1 MLKSFLQEAK
11 WSYNKD
17 MPTFRDYLD
26 NAWVSVSG
34 VVILVHTYFLLNQT
48 VTKQALGGLEK
59 YHDLLRWPSMIFRLS
74 NDLSTFAVLILFF
87 FSHPHVVLF
96 CAKLDFKIY
105 IIVSKIT
112 LIYFVVCLK
121 NRQS

>member
-1 MLKSFLQEAK
+1 MLKAFLQEAK

-17 MPTFRDYLD
+17 VPAFRDYLD

-34 VVILVHTYFLLNQT
+34 VVILVHTYFLLKQT
-48 VTKQALGGLEK
+48 VTKQPLGGLEK

-105 IIVSKIT
+105 IIVGKIT
-112 LIYFVVCLK
+112 LH
-121 NRQS
+121 

>member
-1 MLKSFLQEAK
+1 MLKAFLQEAK

-48 VTKQALGGLEK
+48 VTKQALWGLEK

-74 NDLSTFAVLILFF
+74 NDLSTSAVLILFF
-87 FSHPHVVLF
+87 FYRPHVVLF

>member
-1 MLKSFLQEAK
+1 MEESNACILYVLLQWADMLKAFLQEAK

-48 VTKQALGGLEK
+48 VTKQALGDLEK

-74 NDLSTFAVLILFF
+74 NDLSTSAVLILFF
-87 FSHPHVVLF
+87 FTTPMLFFFVLNW
-96 CAKLDFKIY
+96 I
-105 IIVSKIT
+105 
-112 LIYFVVCLK
+112 LK
-121 NRQS
+121 SIS

>member
-74 NDLSTFAVLILFF
+74 NDLSTSVVLIFFFFLNTPMLFF
-87 FSHPHVVLF
+87 FVLNW
-96 CAKLDFKIY
+96 I
-105 IIVSKIT
+105 
-112 LIYFVVCLK
+112 LI
-121 NRQS
+121 SIS

>member
-1 MLKSFLQEAK
+1 MLKAFLQEAK

-34 VVILVHTYFLLNQT
+34 VVMLVHTYFLLNQT

-59 YHDLLRWPSMIFRLS
+59 YPDLLRWPSMIFRLF
-74 NDLSTFAVLILFF
+74 NDLTTSAVLILFF
-87 FSHPHVVLF
+87 LPPPCCSFL
-96 CAKLDFKIY
+96 C
-105 IIVSKIT
+105 
-112 LIYFVVCLK
+112 
-121 NRQS
+121 